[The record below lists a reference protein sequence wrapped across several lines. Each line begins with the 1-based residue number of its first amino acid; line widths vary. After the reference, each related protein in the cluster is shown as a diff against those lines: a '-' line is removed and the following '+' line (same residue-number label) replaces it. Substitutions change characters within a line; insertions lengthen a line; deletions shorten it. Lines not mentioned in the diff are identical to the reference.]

1 MNFLSP
7 TSIAIAAGL
16 TIPPLIA
23 LYFLK
28 LKRNV
33 RLVPTTLLWKRAVED
48 LHVNAPFQRLRKSLL
63 LLLQLLLLI
72 LGAIALGKPMFE
84 TVQIHEDTIIVMI
97 DQSASMAVLEKDGKT
112 RLQIAKEQARQCIDN
127 MGDDARAMVI
137 AFGDRA
143 TIASSFDTDKQSL
156 KRKIDAIEQTQSTT
170 ALGEA
175 VSLAE
180 AYAQNLIIGGEAFGS
195 DIAPESAAPPATV
208 FIFTDGKIEDA
219 DKVTLQKF
227 DAQRIHMTNVGK
239 RGDNIGIMAME
250 ARRNYDT
257 PEILEVTAT
266 IQNFGP
272 NDLSVDAVLYVDGNN
287 VDVQTIQLNA
297 AVQPE
302 TPDDRNVR
310 TNRSP
315 SIYSTDPEQGSI
327 QVVSFDEIEFADS
340 GVVEVVLQTDDAL
353 SEDDRA
359 WTIIEKPDRIRIL
372 LVSDS
377 PEGYRPLETA
387 LNGMNVE
394 LVTMSPVEYETAREE
409 EIADGD
415 RSLFDVVIMNRYTSD
430 RLIQGNYLFFG
441 AAPMIDGVSVEGVV
455 DDEIIFNWD
464 ETHPILRHVA
474 VETLNVYEWLRLK
487 LPNEAEVLIE
497 GASSPVLIYLARDAS
512 QYLICSFGLI
522 VEDDE
527 GMMRINTYWPASV
540 DFIVFVQ
547 NAISYLSS
555 NVATGGRQSV
565 SPGQP
570 ITLPVPQGT
579 KKVQIHRPDDVKDE
593 VTATQHQTIH
603 YARTRKVGVYRIE
616 PGIEGRDQFAV
627 NLFNQNESNVAPA
640 SSLTL
645 GAQYLETQAGAI
657 DVNQPAWPYVL
668 IAMLVLLILEWIV
681 YNQRVFV

>member
-72 LGAIALGKPMFE
+72 FAAIALGKPMFE
-84 TVQIHEDTIIVMI
+84 TVQTYEDTIIVMI

-112 RLQIAKEQARQCIDN
+112 RLEIAKEQARRCIDN
-127 MGDDARAMVI
+127 MGDNARAMVI
-137 AFGDRA
+137 AFCDRA

-170 ALGEA
+170 TLSEA

-208 FIFTDGKIEDA
+208 FLFTDGRIEDA
-219 DKVTLQKF
+219 DKVVLQKF
-227 DAQRIHMTNVGK
+227 DAERIHITNVGK
-239 RGDNIGIMAME
+239 RDDNIGIMAME

-266 IQNFGP
+266 IQNFGTT
-272 NDLSVDAVLYVDGNN
+272 DLSVDAVLYVDGNN
-287 VDVQTIQLNA
+287 VDVQTIQLKA
-297 AVQPE
+297 AAQPVP
-302 TPDDRNVR
+302 PDDLQVG
-310 TNRSP
+310 TKSP
-315 SIYSTDPEQGSI
+315 NIYFTDPEQGSI
-327 QVVSFDEIEFADS
+327 QVVSFDEIVFADS
-340 GVVEVVLQTDDAL
+340 GIVEVVLQTDDAL

-372 LVSDS
+372 LVSSS
-377 PEGYRPLETA
+377 PEGYRPLKTA

-394 LVTMSPVEYETAREE
+394 LVTMSPVEYETADET

-441 AAPMIDGVSVEGVV
+441 AAPVIEGVSVEGVV
-455 DDEIIFNWD
+455 DDEIIFHWD

-487 LPNEAEVLIE
+487 LPAEAEVLIE
-497 GASSPVLIYLARDAS
+497 GASSPVLTYLARDAS

-527 GMMRINTYWPASV
+527 GIMRINTYWPASV

-555 NVATGGRQSV
+555 NIATGGRQSV

-570 ITLPVPQGT
+570 ITLAVPQRT
-579 KKVQIHRPDDVKDE
+579 DKVQIHRPDEVKDE
-593 VTATQHQTIH
+593 VTATRHQTIH

-645 GAQYLETQAGAI
+645 GAQHLETKAGAI
-657 DVNQPAWPYVL
+657 DINQPAWHYVL